1 MWLGVA
7 LYLSREEERI
17 LAGERGWAKARALE
31 VIVKVGEAVGAE
43 RLVRIKH
50 AHVSGASYMTI
61 GEAGRMFLE
70 ELAKA
75 GARVEVPTTVNP
87 ISYDVEDPDSIPYTR
102 MDTRVL
108 RGQQAIMK
116 ALESMGVKLTLT
128 CTPYYLD
135 ELKGMVRQ
143 GDHVAWGE
151 SNAVAYANSVLGVWT
166 NREGGPLALLAAIAG
181 RTYYHGPHMPEW
193 RRPVAAFKLV
203 YYKPL
208 DSAEAGVLGYIV
220 AMEHKSERPPLV
232 DAWFGGEGPLKE
244 FLAAIGTASNLA
256 MAYIPGV
263 TPGDP
268 GDEVKE
274 VISLGEEDLKSEMEK
289 LAPPGRPDIL
299 YIGCPH
305 SSTHELKELLSA
317 LKLYG
322 RPKADIVVSVSRSLF
337 INALKESI
345 IETLKSYGVKFV
357 RDTCLIVSPFSKYN
371 KGVVVATNSFKAYHY
386 LSRKGVKAGVASV
399 KDMVA
404 MAL

>member
-1 MWLGVA
+1 M
-7 LYLSREEERI
+7 YLSREEERI
-17 LAGERGWAKARALE
+17 LAGELGWAKARALE

-43 RLVRIKH
+43 RLIRIKH

-61 GEAGRMFLE
+61 GEAGRIFLE

-87 ISYDVEDPDSIPYTR
+87 ISYDVENPDSMPYTR
-102 MDTRVL
+102 IDSKVL
-108 RGQQAIMK
+108 KGQQAIIR
-116 ALESMGVKLTLT
+116 ALEAIGVKLTLT

-135 ELKGMVRQ
+135 ELKSLVRQ

-193 RRPVAAFKLV
+193 RRPVAAFRLSR
-203 YYKPL
+203 YKPL

-220 AMEHKSERPPLV
+220 AREHRSERPPLV

-263 TPGDP
+263 TPGAP
-268 GDEVKE
+268 GDEVEE
-274 VISLGEEDLKSEMEK
+274 VVSLGEEDLRSEMER

-299 YIGCPH
+299 YVGCPH
-305 SSTHELKELLSA
+305 SSIQELKELLSA
-317 LKLYG
+317 LKAHG
-322 RPKADIVVSVSRSLF
+322 RPRAEIVISISRSLF
-337 INALKESI
+337 LTALREGLV
-345 IETLKSYGVKFV
+345 EALRSYGVRFV

-371 KGVVVATNSFKAYHY
+371 KSVVVATNSFKAYHY
-386 LSRKGVKAGVASV
+386 LSRKGVKAGIA
-399 KDMVA
+399 KIEDMVT

>member
-1 MWLGVA
+1 MHLT
-7 LYLSREEERI
+7 REEERI
-17 LAGERGWAKARALE
+17 LAGELGWAKARALE

-43 RLVRIKH
+43 KLVKISH

-61 GEAGRMFLE
+61 GEAGRRFLE

-87 ISYDVEDPDSIPYTR
+87 VSYDIEDPESIPYTR
-102 MDTRVL
+102 IDSKVL
-108 RGQQAIMK
+108 KGQQAIMK

-135 ELKGMVRQ
+135 ELKRVVKQ
-143 GDHVAWGE
+143 GEHVAWGE

-181 RTYYHGPHMPEW
+181 RTYYYGPHVPEW
-193 RRPVAAFKLV
+193 RRPVAAFRLSR
-203 YYKPL
+203 YKPL

-220 AMEHKSERPPLV
+220 AREHKSERPPLV

-256 MAYIPGV
+256 MAYIPGI
-263 TPGDP
+263 TPLEP
-268 GDEVKE
+268 GNEFEE
-274 VISLGEEDLKSEMEK
+274 VIDLSEEDLKREMER
-289 LAPPGRPDIL
+289 LAPPGKPEII

-305 SSTHELKELLSA
+305 SSTHELRELLLA
-317 LKLYG
+317 LKSRG
-322 RPKADIVVSVSRSLF
+322 KPKVEIVVSISRGLF
-337 INALKESI
+337 TKALKEG
-345 IETLKSYGVKFV
+345 LVDALRSYRV
-357 RDTCLIVSPFSKYN
+357 RFIKDTCLIVSPFSKYG
-371 KGVVVATNSFKAYHY
+371 KDVVIATNSYKAYHY
-386 LSRKGVKAGVASV
+386 LSRKGVKVGIASI